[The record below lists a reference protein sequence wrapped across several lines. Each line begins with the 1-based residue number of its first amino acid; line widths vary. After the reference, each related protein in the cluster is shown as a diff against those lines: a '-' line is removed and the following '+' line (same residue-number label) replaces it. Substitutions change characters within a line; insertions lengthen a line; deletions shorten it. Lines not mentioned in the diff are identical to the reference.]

1 MNSNII
7 NKYSI
12 VKILLTALSLT
23 VALGACASSIPTDA
37 LQYKLK
43 HSWGHKG
50 KANGEFNEPTGIAIT
65 ADEIFISDA
74 RNARIQVFDYTGN
87 FKRAFGNTGEN
98 SDKLGRPMNL
108 AIQNDELYVADYFND
123 AIKVYSLSG
132 KYKRRIGNSGDGPGE
147 FNAPVGVDVADNGDL
162 FVADFYN
169 QRIQQ
174 LNTNGSFIRQW
185 GTTGKT
191 GIWSGKFNYPTDVAI
206 DKDNN
211 LFVADGFNDRVQV
224 FDNRGEYS
232 HKWGG
237 LFGMNVSGS
246 RPGWF
251 TTVTS
256 IKIGPKNNIYVTDFY
271 NDRVQIFNTTGELI
285 DIINIP
291 SNGVQHSAIAMAVSN
306 DGSLFIINHGKH
318 EIQQWQPN
326 E

>member
-1 MNSNII
+1 MI
-7 NKYSI
+7 NKYSLI
-12 VKILLTALSLT
+12 KILVIALSLA
-23 VALGACASSIPTDA
+23 VALGACASSIPSDVA
-37 LQYKLK
+37 QYKLK

-50 KANGEFNEPTGIAIT
+50 DANGEFNEPTGIVLT
-65 ADEIFISDA
+65 AEEIFVSDA
-74 RNARIQVFDYTGN
+74 RNARIQVFDYSGS
-87 FKRAFGNTGEN
+87 FKRTFGNTGDKPE
-98 SDKLGRPMNL
+98 KLGRPMNL

-123 AIKVYSLSG
+123 AIKIYSLSG
-132 KYKRRIGNSGDGPGE
+132 KFKRSIGNSGEGPGE
-147 FNAPVGVDVADNGDL
+147 FNAPVGIDIAYNGDL
-162 FVADFYN
+162 FIADFYN

-174 LNTNGSFIRQW
+174 LKADGNFVRQW

-237 LFGMNVSGS
+237 LFGMNVSGN

-256 IKIGPKNNIYVTDFY
+256 IKIGPKNSIYVADFY
-271 NDRVQIFNTTGELI
+271 NDRVQIFNSRGELI
-285 DIINIP
+285 NIINVP
-291 SNGVQHSAIAMAVSN
+291 SNGIQHSAIAMAVSDN
-306 DGSLFIINHGKH
+306 GSLFIINHGKH
-318 EIQQWQPN
+318 EIQHWQLN